1 MKKYIEIDVLEEKT
15 ITLEEI
21 IVHLLEEVESIQSK
35 VFALYQ
41 EQSTEELS
49 QVLEEL
55 EKVEMSCYKLKGIKQ
70 KIQAII

>member
-21 IVHLLEEVESIQSK
+21 IVHLLDEVESIQSK

-41 EQSTEELS
+41 EQSIEELS